1 MPRQLV
7 TFAASSVGIAMA
19 LSCSGYAACN
29 IGQGICEPSVDEA
42 RAKVEQLLNSAFLPP
57 YSLSVLEKLD
67 GRSFETQGQ
76 KKYEMRILAVVT
88 YSGDTLQCRI
98 SLCPELHNYLVE
110 FDKIEKKAKIAGWL
124 FFEQEGMGW
133 R

>member
-1 MPRQLV
+1 M
-7 TFAASSVGIAMA
+7 G
-19 LSCSGYAACN
+19 
-29 IGQGICEPSVDEA
+29 
-42 RAKVEQLLNSAFLPP
+42 QLLNSAFLPP

-67 GRSFETQGQ
+67 GRGIETQGQ
-76 KKYEMRILAVVT
+76 KKYEMRILAIVT

-110 FDKIEKKAKIAGWL
+110 VDKIEKKAKIAGWL
-124 FFEQEGMGW
+124 FFEQEGTGW